1 MWTMIGTFNYLLY
14 SNDTTFLLSNWPK
27 YLKAMDYIYDKVLP
41 PGLLNVTGLRD
52 WARWQTGGNGSE
64 PNTMYTVLSL
74 LLESSLIRK

>member
-14 SNDTTFLLSNWPK
+14 SNDTAFLLSNWSK
-27 YLKAMDYIYDKVLP
+27 YLKAMDYIYGKVLP

-64 PNTMYTVLSL
+64 PNMMYAVLSL
-74 LLESSLIRK
+74 LLESLLIRE